1 MLMRIVCRQ
10 DGCMIRAVNCSQQ
23 TGARRD
29 ETLDAHV
36 ARSVAADKISRLRV
50 VVVPARQTA
59 IGDGRSAA
67 VWRPAI
73 ARHRAGRLRPDENGG
88 AAAIDRRAAASNLQQ
103 CHTAPRYGIY
113 YSYSPQK
120 YIPDDYTCILCV
132 SMRRWLMLV

>member
-1 MLMRIVCRQ
+1 MYRPTLATMLMRIVCRQ

-59 IGDGRSAA
+59 IGDGRSVA
-67 VWRPAI
+67 V
-73 ARHRAGRLRPDENGG
+73 
-88 AAAIDRRAAASNLQQ
+88 
-103 CHTAPRYGIY
+103 
-113 YSYSPQK
+113 
-120 YIPDDYTCILCV
+120 
-132 SMRRWLMLV
+132 